1 MSNDQDN
8 RENKL
13 SDVSDIGAF
22 SGGKLSKD
30 QHVSASTNTTAVEV
44 AKTGSTKDMILWLL
58 AAVLLIAATLANQY
72 LPGYW
77 QPANDVWVRIGMI
90 VALVVGALVCLA
102 LTNQGRAFKIL
113 LRDAA
118 VELRRVTWPDKD
130 ETFQYTWQV
139 LVVIAIVGFF
149 IWILDN
155 FFNWFVGIF
164 IG

>member
-1 MSNDQDN
+1 MSNNQDN
-8 RENKL
+8 LETKL
-13 SDVSDIGAF
+13 SDAKAVA
-22 SGGKLSKD
+22 GGMLSKD
-30 QHVSASTNTTAVEV
+30 KHVSANNQTTAVEV
-44 AKTGSTKDMILWLL
+44 AKTGSVKDVVLWLL
-58 AAVLLIAATLANQY
+58 AAVILIGATLVNQY

-77 QPANDVWVRIGMI
+77 QPANDVWMRIGI
-90 VALVVGALVCLA
+90 IAALVIIAFVCLA

-113 LRDAA
+113 LKDAA
-118 VELRRVTWPDKD
+118 VELRRVTWPGKD

-149 IWILDN
+149 IWLLDN